1 MNLSAP
7 TQIVFLLSLVIAIVG
22 VLAGLAI
29 IPGLPVP
36 AFWIVV
42 IAYVVLAAGNLLKKV

>member
-22 VLAGLAI
+22 ILAGLAV
-29 IPGLPVP
+29 IPGLPIS
-36 AFWIVV
+36 AFWIVT

>member
-7 TQIVFLLSLVIAIVG
+7 KQVVFLLSLVLAMVG
-22 VLAGLAI
+22 LLAGLAI

-36 AFWIVV
+36 ALYIVT
-42 IAYVVLAAGNLLKKV
+42 AGYAVLALGCLIKGA

>member
-22 VLAGLAI
+22 ILAGLAI
-29 IPGLPVP
+29 LPGLPIS

-42 IAYVVLAAGNLLKKV
+42 IAYGVLAMGTLLKRV